1 LRDIAQGLHSISK
14 PSALV
19 GFPREVSGLTVIR
32 SLQRQ
37 GIKVSAYDCDS
48 GSAGLFMRGLEHRHV
63 WPCPDRDESQ
73 FVDSLLRV
81 GDTRHPPVLIDLEAM
96 ALEAISRHQSAVHK
110 RFRLIL
116 PPHDVLDIAQ
126 DKAKT
131 AQFFS
136 EHNLGV
142 PITATVST
150 EQDIVRWQG
159 GYPAVLKPRRGKGGR
174 GQRVVRSVQEA
185 LASWRILGPR
195 PGEYLI
201 QEWISGPV
209 ENLFTVGLL
218 CAPGG
223 AVRGLFSGQRLGV
236 LQTSKIPEGPSSI
249 VRSVRL
255 PDLLEVACRFA
266 RLAGWSG
273 FAELEFKK
281 DERDG
286 AYKILEINPRMWAW
300 IRLPIA
306 CGVDFPYLYY
316 TMATTGDC
324 PSVHSF
330 TEDVIYL
337 RSILHLYTQ
346 VYQLWS
352 GKAGVLRWIH
362 NVLKPYVEILRPNRR
377 VVFEDL
383 GLRREYLR
391 WFMFYFR
398 EAGRY

>member
-1 LRDIAQGLHSISK
+1 LRGIARALDSTSK

-19 GFPREVSGLTVIR
+19 GFPREVSGLAVIR
-32 SLQRQ
+32 SLQRH
-37 GIKVSAYDCDS
+37 GIKVSAYDCDP
-48 GSAGLFMRGLEHRHV
+48 GSAGLFVRGLDHRHV
-63 WPCPDRDESQ
+63 WPCPNGNESQ
-73 FVDSLLRV
+73 FVESLLRV
-81 GDTRHPPVLIDLEAM
+81 GDTRHPPVLIDLEAK
-96 ALEAISRHQSAVHK
+96 ALEAISRHQNAVQQ
-110 RFRLIL
+110 RFRIIL
-116 PPHDVLDIAQ
+116 PPLDVLDIAQ

-131 AQFFS
+131 AHFFT

-142 PITATVST
+142 PITATLSS
-150 EQDIVRWQG
+150 EQDMVRWQG

-174 GQRVVRSVQEA
+174 GQRVVHSDQEA
-185 LASWRILGPR
+185 RESWRILKPGPD
-195 PGEYLI
+195 EYLI
-201 QEWISGPV
+201 QEWIPGPV
-209 ENLFTVGLL
+209 QNLFTVGLL

-223 AVRGLFSGQRLGV
+223 EVRASFSGQRLGV
-236 LQTSKIPEGPSSI
+236 VQTSKIPQGPSSI

-255 PDLLEVACRFA
+255 PDLLDVACRFA

-286 AYKILEINPRMWAW
+286 VYKILEINPRMWAW

-324 PSVHSF
+324 PSVFSF

-346 VYQLWS
+346 AYRLRS
-352 GKAGVLRWIH
+352 GKAGVVRCLLDMIR
-362 NVLKPYVEILRPNRR
+362 PYGDIFRPKRR
-377 VVFEDL
+377 VIFEDL

-398 EAGRY
+398 EVEL

>member
-1 LRDIAQGLHSISK
+1 LPGIARALDSTSK

-19 GFPREVSGLTVIR
+19 GFPREVSGLAVIR
-32 SLQRQ
+32 SLQRH
-37 GIKVSAYDCDS
+37 GIKVSAYDCDP
-48 GSAGLFMRGLEHRHV
+48 GSAGLFVRGLDHRHV
-63 WPCPDRDESQ
+63 WPCPNGNESQ
-73 FVDSLLRV
+73 FVESLLRV
-81 GDTRHPPVLIDLEAM
+81 GDTRHPPVLIDLEAK
-96 ALEAISRHQSAVHK
+96 ALEAISRHQNAVQQ
-110 RFRLIL
+110 RFRIIL
-116 PPHDVLDIAQ
+116 PPLDVLDIAQ

-131 AQFFS
+131 AHFFT

-142 PITATVST
+142 PITATLSS
-150 EQDIVRWQG
+150 EQNMVCWQG

-174 GQRVVRSVQEA
+174 GQRVVHSDQEA
-185 LASWRILGPR
+185 RESWRILKPGPD
-195 PGEYLI
+195 EYLI

-209 ENLFTVGLL
+209 QNLFTVGLL

-223 AVRGLFSGQRLGV
+223 EVRASFSGQRLGV
-236 LQTSKIPEGPSSI
+236 VQTSKIPQGPSSI

-255 PDLLEVACRFA
+255 PDLLDVACRFA

-286 AYKILEINPRMWAW
+286 VYKILEINPRMWAW

-324 PSVHSF
+324 PSVSSF

-346 VYQLWS
+346 AYRLRS
-352 GKAGVLRWIH
+352 GKAGVVRCLLDMIR
-362 NVLKPYVEILRPNRR
+362 PYGDIFRPKRR
-377 VVFEDL
+377 VIFEDL

-398 EAGRY
+398 EVEL

>member
-1 LRDIAQGLHSISK
+1 LRGIARALDSTSK

-19 GFPREVSGLTVIR
+19 GFPREVSGLAVIR
-32 SLQRQ
+32 SLQRH
-37 GIKVSAYDCDS
+37 GIKVSAYDCDP
-48 GSAGLFMRGLEHRHV
+48 GSAGLFVRGLDHRHV
-63 WPCPDRDESQ
+63 WPCPNGNESQ
-73 FVDSLLRV
+73 FVESLLRV
-81 GDTRHPPVLIDLEAM
+81 GDTRHPPVLIDLEAI
-96 ALEAISRHQSAVHK
+96 ALEAISRHQNAVQQ
-110 RFRLIL
+110 RFRIIL
-116 PPHDVLDIAQ
+116 PPLDVLDIAQ

-131 AQFFS
+131 AHFFT

-142 PITATVST
+142 PITATLSS
-150 EQDIVRWQG
+150 EQDMVRWQG

-174 GQRVVRSVQEA
+174 GQRVVHSDQEA
-185 LASWRILGPR
+185 RESWRILKPGPD
-195 PGEYLI
+195 EYLI
-201 QEWISGPV
+201 QEWIPGPV
-209 ENLFTVGLL
+209 QNLFTVGLL

-223 AVRGLFSGQRLGV
+223 EVRASFSGQRLGV
-236 LQTSKIPEGPSSI
+236 VQTSKIPQGPSSI

-255 PDLLEVACRFA
+255 PDLLDVACRFA

-286 AYKILEINPRMWAW
+286 VYKILEINPRMWAW

-324 PSVHSF
+324 PSVSSF

-346 VYQLWS
+346 AYRLRS
-352 GKAGVLRWIH
+352 GKAGVVQCLLDMIR
-362 NVLKPYVEILRPNRR
+362 PYGDIFRPKRR
-377 VVFEDL
+377 VIFEDL

-391 WFMFYFR
+391 WFLFYFR
-398 EAGRY
+398 EVQL

>member
-1 LRDIAQGLHSISK
+1 LPGIARALDSTSK

-19 GFPREVSGLTVIR
+19 GFPREVSGLAVIR
-32 SLQRQ
+32 SLQRH
-37 GIKVSAYDCDS
+37 GIKVSAYDCDP
-48 GSAGLFMRGLEHRHV
+48 GSAGLFVRGLDHRHV
-63 WPCPDRDESQ
+63 WPCPNGNESQ
-73 FVDSLLRV
+73 FVESLLRV
-81 GDTRHPPVLIDLEAM
+81 GDTRHPPVLIDLEAI
-96 ALEAISRHQSAVHK
+96 ALEAISRHQNAVQQ
-110 RFRLIL
+110 RFRIIL
-116 PPHDVLDIAQ
+116 PPLDVLDIAQ

-131 AQFFS
+131 AHFFT

-142 PITATVST
+142 PITATLSS
-150 EQDIVRWQG
+150 EQDMVRWQG

-174 GQRVVRSVQEA
+174 GQRVVHSDQEA
-185 LASWRILGPR
+185 RESWRILKPGPD
-195 PGEYLI
+195 EYLI

-209 ENLFTVGLL
+209 QNLFTVGLL

-223 AVRGLFSGQRLGV
+223 EVRASFSGQRLGV
-236 LQTSKIPEGPSSI
+236 VQTSKIPQGPSSI

-255 PDLLEVACRFA
+255 PDLLDVACRFA

-286 AYKILEINPRMWAW
+286 VYKILEINPRMWAW

-324 PSVHSF
+324 PSVSSF

-346 VYQLWS
+346 AYRLRS
-352 GKAGVLRWIH
+352 GKAGVVQCLLDMIR
-362 NVLKPYVEILRPNRR
+362 PYGDIFRPKRR
-377 VVFEDL
+377 VIFEDL
-383 GLRREYLR
+383 GLRWEYLR
-391 WFMFYFR
+391 WFLFYFR
-398 EAGRY
+398 EVEL

>member
-1 LRDIAQGLHSISK
+1 LHDIARGLHSTNK

-19 GFPREVSGLTVIR
+19 GFPREVSGLAVIR
-32 SLQRQ
+32 SLQQ
-37 GIKVSAYDCDS
+37 HGIRVSAYDCDP
-48 GSAGLFMRGLEHRHV
+48 GSAGLFMQGLDHRHV
-63 WPCPDRDESQ
+63 WPCPDGNESQ
-73 FVDSLLRV
+73 FVESLLHV
-81 GDTRHPPVLIDLEAM
+81 GDTQHPPVLIDLESM
-96 ALEAISRHQSAVHK
+96 ALEAISRHQSAVQR
-110 RFRLIL
+110 RFRVVL
-116 PPHDVLDIAQ
+116 PPLEVLDIAQ

-131 AQFFS
+131 AQFFT

-142 PITATVST
+142 PITAPVST

-174 GQRVVRSVQEA
+174 GQRVVRSVKEAQE
-185 LASWRILGPR
+185 SWRILEPR
-195 PGEYLI
+195 PSEYLI

-209 ENLFTVGLL
+209 QNLCTVGLL

-223 AVRGLFSGQRLGV
+223 EVRALFSAQRLGV
-236 LQTSKIPEGPSSI
+236 VQTSKIPEGPSSI
-249 VRSVRL
+249 VRSIRL
-255 PDLLEVACRFA
+255 PDLLDMACRFA
-266 RLAGWSG
+266 RLAGWVG

-286 AYKILEINPRMWAW
+286 VYKILEINPRMWAW
-300 IRLPIA
+300 IRLPIT

-324 PSVHSF
+324 PSVSSF

-346 VYQLWS
+346 AYQLRS
-352 GKAGVLRWIH
+352 GKAGVLRCI
-362 NVLKPYVEILRPNRR
+362 LDTFRPYADIFRPKRR
-377 VVFEDL
+377 VILEDL
-383 GLRREYLR
+383 GLRQEYLR

-398 EAGRY
+398 EAVR

>member
-1 LRDIAQGLHSISK
+1 LRDIARELYSTSK

-19 GFPREVSGLTVIR
+19 GFPREVSGLAVIR
-32 SLQRQ
+32 SLQRH
-37 GIKVSAYDCDS
+37 GIKVSAYDCDR
-48 GSAGLFMRGLEHRHV
+48 GSAGLFMRGLEHRYV
-63 WPCPDRDESQ
+63 WPCPDGNESQ
-73 FVDSLLRV
+73 FIDSLLRV
-81 GDTRHPPVLIDLEAM
+81 GDTQHPPVLIDLEAM
-96 ALEAISRHQSAVHK
+96 ALEAISRHQRAVRE
-110 RFRLIL
+110 RFRVII

-131 AQFFS
+131 AQFFT
-136 EHNLGV
+136 EHKLGA

-150 EQDIVRWQG
+150 EQDLVRWRG

-185 LASWRILGPR
+185 QASWRILSPR
-195 PGEYLI
+195 PDEYLI

-209 ENLFTVGLL
+209 QNLFTVGLL
-218 CAPGG
+218 CSPGG
-223 AVRGLFSGQRLGV
+223 KVRGLFSGQRLGV
-236 LQTSKIPEGPSSI
+236 LQTSKVPEGPSSI
-249 VRSVRL
+249 VRSLRL
-255 PDLLEVACRFA
+255 PDLLDVACRFA
-266 RLAGWSG
+266 ELAGWTG

-281 DERDG
+281 DERDRT
-286 AYKILEINPRMWAW
+286 YKILEINPRMWAW

-316 TMATTGDC
+316 TMAATGDC
-324 PSVHSF
+324 PSVISF

-346 VYQLWS
+346 GYQLWS
-352 GKAGVLRWIH
+352 GKTGVLRCVH
-362 NVLKPYVEILRPNRR
+362 NMFKPYAEILRFKRR

-398 EAGRY
+398 ETVR

>member
-1 LRDIAQGLHSISK
+1 LRAIARELHNASE

-19 GFPREVSGLTVIR
+19 GFPREVSGLAVIR
-32 SLQRQ
+32 SLQRH
-37 GIKVSAYDCDS
+37 GIRVSAYDCHS
-48 GSAGLFMRGLEHRHV
+48 GSPGLFIRGLEHRHV
-63 WPCPDRDESQ
+63 WPCPNRNEPQ
-73 FVDSLLRV
+73 FIESLLRV
-81 GDTRHPPVLIDLEAM
+81 GDTQCPPALIDLESM
-96 ALEAISRHQSAVHK
+96 ALEAISRHQSAVRK
-110 RFRLIL
+110 RFRVIL
-116 PPHDVLDIAQ
+116 PPLDVLDIAQ

-131 AQFFS
+131 AQFFT
-136 EHNLGV
+136 EHNMGV
-142 PITATVST
+142 PITATLST
-150 EQDIVRWQG
+150 EQDIVHWQG

-174 GQRVVRSVQEA
+174 GQHVVHSVQEA
-185 LASWRILGPR
+185 LEFWRHVEPR
-195 PGEYLI
+195 ADEYLI

-209 ENLFTVGLL
+209 QNLFTVGLL

-223 AVRGLFSGQRLGV
+223 EVRALFSGQRLGV

-255 PDLLEVACRFA
+255 PELLDVACRFA
-266 RLAGWSG
+266 RLAGWAG

-286 AYKILEINPRMWAW
+286 VYKILEINPRMWAW

-324 PSVHSF
+324 PSVFSF

-352 GKAGVLRWIH
+352 GKAGVMRCILDTFR
-362 NVLKPYVEILRPNRR
+362 PYAYLFRGKRR
-377 VVFEDL
+377 VILEDL

-398 EAGRY
+398 EAVR